1 LLLETILIDDTEKQ
15 TREKLIYFH
24 PVFTTLLFVITLPY
38 SFSLI
43 YFCYTSWVDNKLKM
57 LLIIAFTFLVM
68 LPTFSGIFR
77 AFLRLVL
84 KKPAIRLTKFR
95 FYDHIHNV
103 DFRWADVKQLS
114 TNKLSWW
121 SYLSIENLAI
131 PIIRQQINNPLKYI
145 YWVVERFINR
155 RKIRKINL
163 FILQG
168 KNSEILSEIIMYS
181 YAKSTARYIAFKK
194 VPEVQKMKTLL

>member
-1 LLLETILIDDTEKQ
+1 METILIDDTEKQ

-38 SFSLI
+38 SFALI
-43 YFCYTSWVDNKLKM
+43 YFCYSWLVDNKLK
-57 LLIIAFTFLVM
+57 LFLIFAFTFLFM
-68 LPTFSGIFR
+68 IPTFSRIFR

-84 KKPAIRLTKFR
+84 KKPAIQLTKFR

-103 DFRWADVKQLS
+103 DFRWADVKQLP

-121 SYLSIENLAI
+121 SYLSVENLAI
-131 PIIRQQINNPLKYI
+131 PIIHHQIKNPLKYI
-145 YWVVERFINR
+145 YLVVERFINR

-168 KNSEILSEIIMYS
+168 KNSEILSDIIMYS
-181 YAKSTARYIAFKK
+181 YAK
-194 VPEVQKMKTLL
+194 

>member
-1 LLLETILIDDTEKQ
+1 METILIDDTEKQ

-24 PVFTTLLFVITLPY
+24 PIFTTLLFVITLPY
-38 SFSLI
+38 SFALI
-43 YFCYTSWVDNKLKM
+43 YFCYSSWVDNKLKL

-68 LPTFSGIFR
+68 IPTFSRIFR

-84 KKPAIRLTKFR
+84 KKPAIGLTKFR

-103 DFRWADVKQLS
+103 DFRWADVKQLP

-121 SYLSIENLAI
+121 SYLSVENLAI
-131 PIIRQQINNPLKYI
+131 PIIHHQIKNPLKYI
-145 YWVVERFINR
+145 YLVVERFINR

-168 KNSEILSEIIMYS
+168 KNSEILSDIIMYS
-181 YAKSTARYIAFKK
+181 YAK
-194 VPEVQKMKTLL
+194 